1 MNSKSAVWQLK
12 FPISWPVPPTMM
24 SISALGAI
32 EKCPRQWALSRATYP
47 QIWDR
52 SGYPNYPYFGAIE
65 GLVVHQSLETIVR
78 GIIAEGCRSIEDP
91 KVTSVLQRLGGFTSI
106 IETSIENVLSSYKL
120 NPRAHNVLDQ
130 IEKQLVNRTDTIRTN
145 LQSLLGKVTV
155 LEDGQDTKDRTG
167 ASVSSTRRELPYGS
181 HPECELISHKLQ
193 WKGIVDLLV
202 LSKDSCQ
209 LFDYKTGDP
218 KEEHEDQV
226 RFYALLWWRE
236 RELNPH
242 ADLATDLVLV
252 YPKETRR
259 IDALDEKML
268 VTFEESMFR
277 RMNDAIESISDTPP
291 EARVCVENCSFC
303 HVRQLCEDY
312 WDLEKEVTDGFC
324 DVEIGLSEHV
334 GHGIWK
340 GVIENGPKLDKQED
354 ILFKNK
360 TLTEVQLD
368 TGQRIRVLNAHSHT
382 VESSDTLDGRS
393 YQILTAGS
401 RSEIYCL

>member
-1 MNSKSAVWQLK
+1 
-12 FPISWPVPPTMM
+12 M
-24 SISALGAI
+24 SISVLGDI

-52 SGYPNYPYFGAIE
+52 TGYPNYPYVGAIE

-78 GIIAEGCRSIEDP
+78 SIITEGCKSISDP
-91 KVTSVLQRLGGFTSI
+91 KVISVLKSLGGFTSI
-106 IETSIENVLSSYKL
+106 IKKSINSVLSSYKV
-120 NPRAHNVLDQ
+120 NPRAYDVLDQ
-130 IEKQLVNRTDTIRTN
+130 IEGQLANRTDMIRTN
-145 LQSLLGKVTV
+145 LQSLLGKITV
-155 LEDGQDTKDRTG
+155 LKDGREAKNWNG
-167 ASVSSTRRELPYGS
+167 VSVASARGELSYGS
-181 HPECELISHKLQ
+181 HPERELISHKFH
-193 WKGIVDLLV
+193 WKGIIDLLV

-209 LFDYKTGDP
+209 VFDYKTGDP
-218 KEEHEDQV
+218 KEDHKDQV
-226 RFYALLWWRE
+226 RFYALLWWRD

-242 ADLATDLVLV
+242 SRLATDLILV
-252 YPKETRR
+252 YPNVTRR

-268 VTFEESMFR
+268 LEFEESMLG